1 MCHYDIDIESP
12 SYFFMKGDLN
22 MKLVGQ
28 AILHTKF
35 GKGVVSEKT
44 DHTITIIFQN
54 EEKKFLF
61 PDAFEH
67 FLVLRNQEEQHEINE
82 LVNKLVQKRKSQ
94 ENIKRNEKER
104 SNRLL
109 TLKVTPDSQ
118 AAFGFIKN
126 TREQVFSTWSAST
139 GFYLSGNLK
148 GEPRI
153 PKRMQLNSACLLTEC
168 PTGMPE
174 KDRRIIGAFMVG
186 DDFDGPLCEDGIVRS
201 HEKYKIKLEDNE
213 TLLFWDYFAPDVPK
227 WGNLEI
233 RYFSNETMQ
242 KILNDIQMKISDLD
256 RRQAAESFYQYFIR
270 VNRLE
275 D

>member
-1 MCHYDIDIESP
+1 
-12 SYFFMKGDLN
+12 MKGDLN

-35 GKGVVSEKT
+35 GKGVVSDAT
-44 DHTITIIFQN
+44 DQTITIIFQK

-61 PDAFEH
+61 PEAFEH
-67 FLVLRNQEEQHEINE
+67 FLVLRNQEKQHEINE
-82 LVNKLVQKRKSQ
+82 LVNKLVQKRKTQ

-104 SNRLL
+104 SNRVL
-109 TLKVTPDSQ
+109 TLKVNPESQ
-118 AAFGFIKN
+118 AAFGFVKN
-126 TREQVFSTWSAST
+126 TKEQVFSDWSVST
-139 GFYLSGNLK
+139 GFYLSGNSK
-148 GEPRI
+148 GAPRV

-168 PTGMPE
+168 PVGMPE
-174 KDRRIIGAFMVG
+174 KDRKIIGTFMVD
-186 DDFDGPLCEDGIVRS
+186 DDFEGTLCEDGIIRS
-201 HEKYKIKLEDNE
+201 HEKYRIQLADDE
-213 TLLFWDYFAPDVPK
+213 TLLFWDYFTSDVPK

-242 KILNDIQMKISDLD
+242 KILNDMQMKISDLD
-256 RRQAAESFYQYFIR
+256 RRETAESFYQYFTR